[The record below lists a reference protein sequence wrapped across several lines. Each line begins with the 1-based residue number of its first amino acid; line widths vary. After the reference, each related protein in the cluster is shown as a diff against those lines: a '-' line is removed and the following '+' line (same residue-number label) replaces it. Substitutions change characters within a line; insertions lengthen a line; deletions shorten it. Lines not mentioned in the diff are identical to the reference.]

1 MNAICL
7 KNKFA
12 VILGY
17 IIFRNNDPFGSFTHA
32 PISERFLTFQ
42 ALLYLDLGFSLV
54 KQVQKLHSIQYY
66 SFHSHYF
73 FFSHCVTNPCFTASA
88 TLSGRLISNGSSVEC
103 LIISLLNLY
112 SCPRWSV

>member
-73 FFSHCVTNPCFTASA
+73 FFFLIVLLTLVSRPQQPCLGASYQMA
-88 TLSGRLISNGSSVEC
+88 AVWNV
-103 LIISLLNLY
+103 
-112 SCPRWSV
+112 